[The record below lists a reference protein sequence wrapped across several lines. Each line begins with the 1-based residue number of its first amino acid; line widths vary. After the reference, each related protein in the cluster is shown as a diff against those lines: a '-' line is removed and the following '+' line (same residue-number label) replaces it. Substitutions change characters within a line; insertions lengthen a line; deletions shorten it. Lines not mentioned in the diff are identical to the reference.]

1 LTSVKFRNAKSSSG
15 LNLIELKGALILP
28 TIDRQTGLLCV
39 VVRKREKRYG
49 ATGKI
54 AGAEISKDDH
64 VLFFDDVISEGS
76 SKLEAI
82 KLLEGSEA
90 KVETGLVGSYPE
102 TFSTS
107 TSRV

>member
-1 LTSVKFRNAKSSSG
+1 M
-15 LNLIELKGALILP
+15 IELKGALILP
-28 TIDRQTGLLCV
+28 TIDCQTGLLCV
-39 VVRKREKRYG
+39 VVRKKKKKYG

-54 AGAEISKDDH
+54 AGAEISKNDH
-64 VLFFDDVISEGS
+64 VLFFGDVISEGS

-82 KLLEGSEA
+82 KPSEGSEA
-90 KVETGLVGSYPE
+90 KVETGSVGSYSE